1 MAITGNGMPVRARLP
16 KCYSNFWDFEELPK
30 IWIVLMVCHFNSGKV
45 VGTKSYTGW
54 DAFVQQ
60 NQDKIR

>member
-1 MAITGNGMPVRARLP
+1 MAITGNGMPVKQGCQNATAILGL
-16 KCYSNFWDFEELPK
+16 EELPK

>member
-1 MAITGNGMPVRARLP
+1 MPRTGCQNATATLGTERITKNLDSTDGLAAA
-16 KCYSNFWDFEELPK
+16 
-30 IWIVLMVCHFNSGKV
+30 VCHFNSGKV

>member
-1 MAITGNGMPVRARLP
+1 MVTAA
-16 KCYSNFWDFEELPK
+16 
-30 IWIVLMVCHFNSGKV
+30 VCHFLFGKV